1 MGGIIALFT
10 GIFLYLCYIADAV
23 SVPLFLIFM
32 ILKLCGVITWSWV
45 LVFLPL
51 ICLPILILVTLGL
64 VYLSAWLYE
73 RAYGSLD

>member
-1 MGGIIALFT
+1 MGGIIALFAS
-10 GIFLYLCYIADAV
+10 IFLYLCYIADAL

-32 ILKLCGVITWSWV
+32 TLKLCGVITWSWV

-51 ICLPILILVTLGL
+51 ICLPILTLITLGL

-73 RAYGSLD
+73 RVYSSLD